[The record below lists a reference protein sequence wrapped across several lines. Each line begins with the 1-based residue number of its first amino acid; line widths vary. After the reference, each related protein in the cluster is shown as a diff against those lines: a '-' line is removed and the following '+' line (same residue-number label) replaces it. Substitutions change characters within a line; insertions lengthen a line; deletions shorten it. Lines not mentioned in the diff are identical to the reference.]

1 MSSLILHQEALHGS
15 EVREVSPR
23 SAECEALCLA
33 LARELVGRVSL
44 KQATRILRSAMGSEA
59 LTRTRGSRRAAAFLL
74 GVDRRYVQRIARDA
88 QPSRSEPEVL
98 ADSQR

>member
-1 MSSLILHQEALHGS
+1 MSSLILHEKALHGS
-15 EVREVSPR
+15 NVDEPSQPGDD
-23 SAECEALCLA
+23 CEALCLA

-44 KQATRILRSAMGSEA
+44 KQATRILRIAMGSEA

-88 QPSRSEPEVL
+88 TLPR
-98 ADSQR
+98 